1 MPHPFLNQVVNLQ
14 NNLFLYR
21 IVLSIYN
28 KFISPM
34 MVIILY
40 CDTFFSLPNFKYN
53 FITFLQ
59 KKKIFCLQLKTFNR
73 KKTLPLS
80 IHNWLQ
86 FCKIKSHTYN
96 LTNIDLF
103 VRKKQYTI
111 NLFNFKLYISSC
123 NH

>member
-1 MPHPFLNQVVNLQ
+1 MTYPFLNQVVNLQ
-14 NNLFLYR
+14 NNLILYR
-21 IVLSIYN
+21 ILLSIYN
-28 KFISPM
+28 KILSPM
-34 MVIILY
+34 MVINFY
-40 CDTFFSLPNFKYN
+40 CDTFFSLSNFKCN

-59 KKKIFCLQLKTFNR
+59 KKKNFCLQPKTFNR

-86 FCKIKSHTYN
+86 FCKIKPHTYN
-96 LTNIDLF
+96 LTNTDLF

-111 NLFNFKLYISSC
+111 KLFNFKLYISSC